1 MQAREEETGS
11 MPDSMSMTASD
22 CCKIL
27 SDALDEGFLLTRN
40 KTDQD
45 NTDVDDT
52 EINQSATSAFV
63 TILSSS
69 KQERLLY
76 LESIRSSE
84 FQKRHARRLF
94 SSLFP
99 ILQHTLECEHYV
111 PISAFEDLVEG
122 ENSNEGIVSEEK
134 ESVSIDDKLDS
145 NEKSIDS
152 TNKKRNPNR
161 SQLSNCSIFPDPA
174 STEALLFIKFSAM
187 IVQAFLNNQI
197 QRRKSKALN
206 NEKRFDLMEEV
217 FVVAELLHNNLFAL
231 NSCGREGANA
241 QKEIVAMCEMYWQGR
256 FTDSEVL
263 VTQLIPLLVV
273 KSLNGDAT
281 KADIKRLWNMRQTL
295 HLLDFQEQ
303 DTISELRNLLLR
315 TVSSPLYL
323 KNTEGRKMIAYL
335 FRLHTSILKDLHR
348 SIRAQ
353 IPFSNISTLEAYGE
367 IYFLS
372 WNENNDSVDVD
383 IDIDEDNSTH
393 DTNSNEIDES
403 SNPHSIQ
410 SALEE
415 SLQDLMFASMHAS
428 SPHMTKAILTLLEP
442 IHAQKK
448 NPDVDSLLYR

>member
-1 MQAREEETGS
+1 MTMKTRGEGSVS
-11 MPDSMSMTASD
+11 MPDRMSMTALD
-22 CCKIL
+22 CCKRL

-45 NTDVDDT
+45 NTHIEDT

-63 TILSSS
+63 GILSSS
-69 KQERLLY
+69 KKERFSY
-76 LESIRSSE
+76 LESIRTSD

-94 SSLFP
+94 SSLIP

-111 PISAFEDLVEG
+111 PINAFEDLDEE
-122 ENSNEGIVSEEK
+122 ENSNVETASEGK
-134 ESVSIDDKLDS
+134 ESISIDDKLHS
-145 NEKSIDS
+145 NEMSIDS
-152 TNKKRNPNR
+152 TNKKRMPNK
-161 SQLSNCSIFPDPA
+161 SQLSNCSIVPDPA
-174 STEALLFIKFSAM
+174 STEALQFIKFSAM

-197 QRRKSKALN
+197 QRRKNTTLN
-206 NEKRFDLMEEV
+206 NDKTFDLLEEV

-241 QKEIVAMCEMYWQGR
+241 QKEVVAMCELYWKGR

-281 KADIKRLWNMRQTL
+281 KADIKRLWHMRQSL

-303 DTISELRNLLLR
+303 DTISELRDLLLR

-323 KNTEGRKMIAYL
+323 KNIEGRKMIAYL

-348 SIRAQ
+348 CIKAQ

-367 IYFLS
+367 IYYQS

-383 IDIDEDNSTH
+383 VYEDNSTYE
-393 DTNSNEIDES
+393 TKSEKIDES
-403 SNPHSIQ
+403 SNTRSIQ
-410 SALEE
+410 TALEE
-415 SLQDLMFASMHAS
+415 SLQDFMFASMHAS
-428 SPHMTKAILTLLEP
+428 SPHMTRAILKLLEP
-442 IHAQKK
+442 LHAQKK
-448 NPDVDSLLYR
+448 NPNVDSLLYR